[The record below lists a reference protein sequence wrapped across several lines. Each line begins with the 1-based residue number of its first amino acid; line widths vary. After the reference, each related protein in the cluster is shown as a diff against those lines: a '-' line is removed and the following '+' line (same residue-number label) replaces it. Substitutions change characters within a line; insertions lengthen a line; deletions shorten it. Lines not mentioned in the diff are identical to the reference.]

1 MKLQAK
7 TNLLEPVRNFQSIN
21 HFFFWFHDLHSSTM
35 PSNSIKKTAHIFAP
49 HFTLGRT
56 SRTLFDTFRALRV
69 SISPSLIHSVCLPLW
84 QTEVNMP
91 QMIMTRSRDITIT
104 MTVTF
109 VLLYN
114 FEVEIVI
121 AKRASDQNEVDEFGL
136 TAKTS

>member
-1 MKLQAK
+1 
-7 TNLLEPVRNFQSIN
+7 
-21 HFFFWFHDLHSSTM
+21 
-35 PSNSIKKTAHIFAP
+35 
-49 HFTLGRT
+49 
-56 SRTLFDTFRALRV
+56 
-69 SISPSLIHSVCLPLW
+69 
-84 QTEVNMP
+84 MP

-136 TAKTS
+136 TTKIS